1 MVENMNIGI
10 TKLIADISKK
20 CIENKINFRL
30 EYAEQ
35 VDTNNIP
42 CSGYFDEKSLV
53 VATKKKKLQDWL
65 DILIHESCHLDQ
77 FVEKSKVWCPDELGL
92 FVVESWIQNKK
103 INSKKVVEAFHNT
116 ILLELDCEKRT
127 VKKIK
132 KYKLNFNID
141 LYIQKANAYLYG
153 YGVSF
158 KKKVWPNRPYERPS
172 IINKMPKKFLKT
184 EEYFNIPDHI
194 LSLYKYSYE
203 KNT

>member
-1 MVENMNIGI
+1 MVDNMNTGI
-10 TKLIADISKK
+10 TKLIADVSKK

-132 KYKLNFNID
+132 KYKLNFNVD

-172 IINKMPKKFLKT
+172 IINKMPKRFLKT

>member
-1 MVENMNIGI
+1 MNNNIS
-10 TKLIADISKK
+10 KLIADISTK
-20 CIENKINFRL
+20 CIKNKINFRL

-53 VATKKKKLQDWL
+53 VATKKKNIQDWL

-77 FVEKSKVWCPDELGL
+77 FIEKSKVWTPDELGL
-92 FVVESWIQNKK
+92 FVVEGWIQNKK
-103 INSKKVVEAFHNT
+103 ISSKKAIEAFHNT

-132 KYKLNFNID
+132 KYKLKVNID

-153 YGVSF
+153 YGVSY
-158 KKKVWPNRPYERPS
+158 KKKVWPNRPYEKAF
-172 IINKMPKKFLKT
+172 IINKMPKKFLKA
-184 EEYFNIPDHI
+184 EEYFNIPDDI

-203 KNT
+203 KSA

>member
-1 MVENMNIGI
+1 MNTGI
-10 TKLIADISKK
+10 TKLIADVSKK
-20 CIENKINFRL
+20 CIENKINLRL

-42 CSGYFDEKSLV
+42 CSGYFDEESLV
-53 VATKKKKLQDWL
+53 VATKKKDVQDWL

-77 FVEKSKVWCPDELGL
+77 FVEKSKVWTPDELGL
-92 FVVESWIQNKK
+92 FVVEAWIRNKK
-103 INSKKVVEAFHNT
+103 INSKKAIEAFHNT

-132 KYKLNFNID
+132 KYKLSFNID

-153 YGVSF
+153 YGVSY
-158 KKKVWPNRPYERPS
+158 KKKVWPNRPYEKLF
-172 IINKMPKKFLKT
+172 IVNKMPKKFLKT
-184 EEYFNIPDHI
+184 EEYFNIPDDL

-203 KNT
+203 KNS

>member
-1 MVENMNIGI
+1 MDIMNTGI
-10 TKLIADISKK
+10 TKLIADVSKK

-35 VDTNNIP
+35 VDTNNIF

-53 VATKKKKLQDWL
+53 VATKKKNMQDWL

-92 FVVESWIQNKK
+92 YVVENWIQNKK
-103 INSKKVVEAFHNT
+103 INSKKAIEAFHNT

-132 KYKLNFNID
+132 KYKLNFNVD

-158 KKKVWPNRPYERPS
+158 KKKVWPNRPYERSS
-172 IINKMPKKFLKT
+172 IINKMPKNFLKT
-184 EEYFNIPDHI
+184 EEYFNISDRI
-194 LSLYKYSYE
+194 LNFYKYSYE

>member
-1 MVENMNIGI
+1 MVDTMNNGI
-10 TKLIADISKK
+10 TKLIADVSKK

-35 VDTNNIP
+35 VDTSNIP

-53 VATKKKKLQDWL
+53 VATKKKKPQDWL

-103 INSKKVVEAFHNT
+103 INSKKAIEAFLNT

-132 KYKLNFNID
+132 KYKLNFDID
-141 LYIQKANAYLYG
+141 LYTQKANAYLYG

-158 KKKVWPNRPYERPS
+158 KKKIWPNRPYEKPS
-172 IINKMPKKFLKT
+172 VINKMPKKFLKV
-184 EEYFNIPDHI
+184 EEYFNMPDHI
-194 LSLYKYSYE
+194 LNLYKYSYE
-203 KNT
+203 KST

>member
-1 MVENMNIGI
+1 MNNNIA
-10 TKLIADISKK
+10 KLIADISKK
-20 CIENKINFRL
+20 CIENKISFRL

-35 VDTNNIP
+35 VDTDKIP

-53 VATKKKKLQDWL
+53 VATKKKNNQDWL

-77 FVEKSKVWCPDELGL
+77 FLEKSKVWTPDELGL
-92 FVVESWIQNKK
+92 FVVEGWIQNKK
-103 INSKKVVEAFHNT
+103 ISSKKAIEAFHNT

-132 KYKLNFNID
+132 KYKLKFNID

-153 YGVSF
+153 YGVSY
-158 KKKVWPNRPYERPS
+158 KKKVWPNRPYEKAF
-172 IINKMPKKFLKT
+172 IINKMPKKFLKA

-203 KNT
+203 KSA

>member
-1 MVENMNIGI
+1 MKNIN
-10 TKLIADISKK
+10 KLIADVSEK
-20 CIENKINFRL
+20 CIKNKINFRL
-30 EYAEQ
+30 EYVEQ

-53 VATKKKKLQDWL
+53 VATKKKKLEDWL

-92 FVVESWIQNKK
+92 YVVENWIKKKK
-103 INSKKVVEAFHNT
+103 INLKKVTEAFHNT

-132 KYKLNFNID
+132 KYNLNFNID
-141 LYIQKANAYLYG
+141 LYIQKANSYLYG

-158 KKKVWPNRPYERPS
+158 KKKVWPNTPYEKSS
-172 IINKMPKKFLKT
+172 IVNKMPKKFLKT
-184 EEYFNIPDHI
+184 EEYFNISDDI

-203 KNT
+203 KNS

>member
-1 MVENMNIGI
+1 MNTKI
-10 TKLIADISKK
+10 TKLIADVSRK
-20 CIENKINFRL
+20 CIDNKINFRL

-53 VATKKKKLQDWL
+53 VATKKKNLQDWL

-77 FVEKSKVWCPDELGL
+77 FVEKSKVWCPDEIGL
-92 FVVESWIQNKK
+92 FVVERWIQNKK
-103 INSKKVVEAFHNT
+103 INLKKTVEAFHNT

-132 KYKLNFNID
+132 KYKLKFNTD

-158 KKKVWPNRPYERPS
+158 KKRIWPNRPYERLS
-172 IINKMPKKFLKT
+172 VINEMPKRFLKT

>member
-1 MVENMNIGI
+1 MNNKIS
-10 TKLIADISKK
+10 KLIADISTK
-20 CIENKINFRL
+20 CIKNKINFRL

-53 VATKKKKLQDWL
+53 VATKKKTIQDWL

-77 FVEKSKVWCPDELGL
+77 FIEKSSVWVPDDLGL
-92 FVVESWIQNKK
+92 YVVEDWISEKRKK
-103 INSKKVVEAFHNT
+103 FNLSKVTEAFQNT

-141 LYIQKANAYLYG
+141 LYTQKANAYLYG

-158 KKKVWPNRPYERPS
+158 KKKVWPNRPYEKNF
-172 IINKMPKKFLKT
+172 IINKMPKKFFKK

>member
-1 MVENMNIGI
+1 MVDIMNTGI
-10 TKLIADISKK
+10 TKLIADVSKK
-20 CIENKINFRL
+20 CIENGINFRL

-35 VDTNNIP
+35 VDTANIP

-53 VATKKKKLQDWL
+53 VATKKKNFQDWL

-92 FVVESWIQNKK
+92 YVVESWIQKKK
-103 INSKKVVEAFHNT
+103 INLKKATEAFHNT

-132 KYKLNFNID
+132 KYKLNFDID
-141 LYIQKANAYLYG
+141 LYTQKANAYLYG

-158 KKKVWPNRPYERPS
+158 KKRIWPNRPYERLS
-172 IINKMPKKFLKT
+172 VINKMPKKFLKT

>member
-1 MVENMNIGI
+1 MNIGI
-10 TKLIADISKK
+10 TKLLADISKK

-77 FVEKSKVWCPDELGL
+77 FVEKSSYWVPDDLGL
-92 FVVESWIQNKK
+92 YVVEDWIKNKK
-103 INSKKVVEAFHNT
+103 INLKKAKNAFINT
-116 ILLELDCEKRT
+116 INLELDCEKRT

-141 LYIQKANAYLYG
+141 EYIQKANSYLFG
-153 YGVSF
+153 YGISF
-158 KKKVWPNRPYERPS
+158 HKKVWPNTPYEKPH
-172 IINKMPKKFLKT
+172 IYKKMPKKFLKA
-184 EEYFNIPDHI
+184 EEYFNISSEM
-194 LSLYKYSYE
+194 LKLYKYSYE
-203 KNT
+203 KSTQAK

>member
-1 MVENMNIGI
+1 MNNNIS
-10 TKLIADISKK
+10 KLIADISKK
-20 CIENKINFRL
+20 CVENKINFRL

-35 VDTNNIP
+35 VDANHIP
-42 CSGYFDEKSLV
+42 CSGYFDETSLV
-53 VATKKKKLQDWL
+53 VATKKKNTQDWL
-65 DILIHESCHLDQ
+65 DVLIHESCHLDQ
-77 FVEKSKVWCPDELGL
+77 FLEKSSVWVPDELGL
-92 FVVESWIQNKK
+92 YVVENWLNKK
-103 INSKKVVEAFHNT
+103 HKRFALNKVIKAFHNT

-132 KYKLNFNID
+132 KYKLNFNTD

-158 KKKVWPNRPYERPS
+158 HKKVWPKTPYEKS
-172 IINKMPKKFLKT
+172 FIVNKMPKKFLKT

>member
-1 MVENMNIGI
+1 VDIMNTGI
-10 TKLIADISKK
+10 TKLIADVSKK
-20 CIENKINFRL
+20 CIENKINLRL

-42 CSGYFDEKSLV
+42 CSGYFDEESLV
-53 VATKKKKLQDWL
+53 VATKKKDVQDWL

-77 FVEKSKVWCPDELGL
+77 FVEKSKVWTPDELGL
-92 FVVESWIQNKK
+92 FVVEAWIRNKK
-103 INSKKVVEAFHNT
+103 INSKKAIEAFHNT

-132 KYKLNFNID
+132 KYKLSFNID

-153 YGVSF
+153 YGVSY
-158 KKKVWPNRPYERPS
+158 KKKVWPNRPYEKLF
-172 IINKMPKKFLKT
+172 IVNKMPKKFLKT
-184 EEYFNIPDHI
+184 EEYFNIPDDL

-203 KNT
+203 KNS